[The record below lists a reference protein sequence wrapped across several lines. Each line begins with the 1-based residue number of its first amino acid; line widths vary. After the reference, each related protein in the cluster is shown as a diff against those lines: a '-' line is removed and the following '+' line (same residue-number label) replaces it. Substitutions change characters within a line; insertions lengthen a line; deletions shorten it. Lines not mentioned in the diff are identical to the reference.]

1 MRLRPGRLTFIG
13 SAGSKPIYSLAKEII
28 LRAFF
33 LLSVLALPAAEL
45 LATILPPDRTI
56 VWEPG
61 VEGGI
66 PHRTQVFADVTQP
79 PYNAP
84 NDGSADAA
92 PAIQDAI
99 DDCPAGRVVFIPAGT
114 YRLDGRLEIRK
125 GITLRGAGPAATIL
139 QLQLDSDIYIG
150 GNWTNSGAVTQI
162 TSGYGKGSDT
172 IVVADPAAFSV
183 GEYVFVDQLNDPS
196 FVDDGGC
203 TWNGRGSNSRALRQ
217 LVKITGR
224 SGDTLTIDP
233 ALYYGFS
240 PAFVP
245 ELIELSTWVVEWA
258 GIEDLK
264 LDRVAAPVGQG
275 RNIEMTSCAN
285 CWISNVESDMVY
297 GRHFWLNRCAHCEVR
312 DSFVH
317 HAFDYCSGGIA
328 YGIVIAD
335 GTSDTLVENN
345 VARYLNNPI
354 SNESLG
360 AGNVVAYN
368 YTDEAWNCD
377 EPDTDWLM
385 ADFNL
390 NHCAHNYMTLV
401 EGNQSSQIS
410 ADAFHG
416 SSSHLVLLRNHADAQ
431 HPTPRSSHLISVDL
445 HFLNRYVSAVGNV
458 LGQPGLLGVYELN
471 GVSCSNQP
479 AAYKLGYNNDGDCD
493 PTGNDPQVAGT
504 LLRHGNFEYFTG
516 STVWDPTISDHDLPN
531 SYYLTSK
538 PSFFGDLRWP
548 AFGSD
553 LSPRIGSLPAKHCFE
568 QELMPNCL
576 EGGLFSDGFESG
588 GLSAWSLAVP

>member
-1 MRLRPGRLTFIG
+1 M
-13 SAGSKPIYSLAKEII
+13 
-28 LRAFF
+28 
-33 LLSVLALPAAEL
+33 
-45 LATILPPDRTI
+45 
-56 VWEPG
+56 
-61 VEGGI
+61 
-66 PHRTQVFADVTQP
+66 TQP

-84 NDGSADAA
+84 NDGSADAT

-99 DDCPAGRVVFIPAGT
+99 DDCPADRVVFIPAGT
-114 YRLDGRLEIRK
+114 YRLDGRLEVRK

-139 QLQLDSDIYIG
+139 QLQFGSDIYIG

-203 TWNGRGSNSRALRQ
+203 TWNGRDSNSRALRQ

-245 ELIELSTWVVEWA
+245 EIIELSTWVVEWA

-317 HAFDYCSGGIA
+317 HAFNYCSGGIA

-345 VARYLNNPI
+345 VA
-354 SNESLG
+354 
-360 AGNVVAYN
+360 
-368 YTDEAWNCD
+368 
-377 EPDTDWLM
+377 
-385 ADFNL
+385 
-390 NHCAHNYMTLV
+390 
-401 EGNQSSQIS
+401 
-410 ADAFHG
+410 
-416 SSSHLVLLRNHADAQ
+416 LL
-431 HPTPRSSHLISVDL
+431 
-445 HFLNRYVSAVGNV
+445 
-458 LGQPGLLGVYELN
+458 
-471 GVSCSNQP
+471 
-479 AAYKLGYNNDGDCD
+479 
-493 PTGNDPQVAGT
+493 PQQ
-504 LLRHGNFEYFTG
+504 
-516 STVWDPTISDHDLPN
+516 
-531 SYYLTSK
+531 
-538 PSFFGDLRWP
+538 
-548 AFGSD
+548 SD
-553 LSPRIGSLPAKHCFE
+553 L
-568 QELMPNCL
+568 Q
-576 EGGLFSDGFESG
+576 
-588 GLSAWSLAVP
+588 